1 MDNSGRENEP
11 VMFDIIRHGEGGVP
25 EGGVPVGGDRE
36 EEEEGRTTDGSE
48 FLNPTGEGMEP
59 EETVEAQTSTDC
71 DDDHNVGPAVT
82 GEVY

>member
-11 VMFDIIRHGEGGVP
+11 VMFDIIRHGE
-25 EGGVPVGGDRE
+25 GGDRE

-71 DDDHNVGPAVT
+71 DDDVHNVGPAVT

>member
-11 VMFDIIRHGEGGVP
+11 VMFDIIRHGEGS
-25 EGGVPVGGDRE
+25 GDRE

-59 EETVEAQTSTDC
+59 EDTVEAQTSTDC
-71 DDDHNVGPAVT
+71 DDDVHNVRPAVT

>member
-11 VMFDIIRHGEGGVP
+11 EMFDIIRHGEGGVP
-25 EGGVPVGGDRE
+25 EGGDREEEE

>member
-11 VMFDIIRHGEGGVP
+11 VMFDIIRHGE
-25 EGGVPVGGDRE
+25 GGDRE

-59 EETVEAQTSTDC
+59 EETGEAETSTDC
-71 DDDHNVGPAVT
+71 DDDVHNVGPAVT

>member
-11 VMFDIIRHGEGGVP
+11 VMFDIIRHGE
-25 EGGVPVGGDRE
+25 GGDRE

-71 DDDHNVGPAVT
+71 DDVHNVGSAVT

>member
-11 VMFDIIRHGEGGVP
+11 VMFDIIRHGE
-25 EGGVPVGGDRE
+25 GGDRE

-59 EETVEAQTSTDC
+59 EETVEAETSTDC
-71 DDDHNVGPAVT
+71 DDDVHNVGPAVT

>member
-11 VMFDIIRHGEGGVP
+11 VMFDIIRHGE
-25 EGGVPVGGDRE
+25 GGDRE

>member
-11 VMFDIIRHGEGGVP
+11 VMFDIIRYGE
-25 EGGVPVGGDRE
+25 GGDRE

-48 FLNPTGEGMEP
+48 YLNPTGEGMEP

>member
-11 VMFDIIRHGEGGVP
+11 VMFDIIRHGKGGVP
-25 EGGVPVGGDRE
+25 EGGDRE

-71 DDDHNVGPAVT
+71 DDDVHNVGPAVT

>member
-11 VMFDIIRHGEGGVP
+11 VMFDIIRHGE
-25 EGGVPVGGDRE
+25 GGDRE

-71 DDDHNVGPAVT
+71 DDDVHNVGLAVT

>member
-1 MDNSGRENEP
+1 MDNSGRENEHQL
-11 VMFDIIRHGEGGVP
+11 FDIIRHGE
-25 EGGVPVGGDRE
+25 GGDRE

-71 DDDHNVGPAVT
+71 DDDVHNVGPAVT

>member
-1 MDNSGRENEP
+1 MDNSVRENEP
-11 VMFDIIRHGEGGVP
+11 VMFDIIRHGE
-25 EGGVPVGGDRE
+25 GGDRE

-48 FLNPTGEGMEP
+48 FFNPTGEGMEP

-71 DDDHNVGPAVT
+71 DDDVHNVGPVVT

>member
-11 VMFDIIRHGEGGVP
+11 VMFDIIRHGE
-25 EGGVPVGGDRE
+25 GGDRE

-71 DDDHNVGPAVT
+71 DDDIHNVGPAVT

>member
-11 VMFDIIRHGEGGVP
+11 IMFDIIRHGEGRVP
-25 EGGVPVGGDRE
+25 EGEDRE

-48 FLNPTGEGMEP
+48 FLNPTGEGMES

-71 DDDHNVGPAVT
+71 DDDVHNVGPAVT

>member
-1 MDNSGRENEP
+1 MDNSGWENEP
-11 VMFDIIRHGEGGVP
+11 GMFDIIRHGEGGVP
-25 EGGVPVGGDRE
+25 EGGDRE

-48 FLNPTGEGMEP
+48 FLNPTDEGMEP

-82 GEVY
+82 SEAY

>member
-25 EGGVPVGGDRE
+25 EGRE

-71 DDDHNVGPAVT
+71 DDDVHNVGPAVT

>member
-1 MDNSGRENEP
+1 MDNSGRDNEP
-11 VMFDIIRHGEGGVP
+11 VMFDIIRHGE
-25 EGGVPVGGDRE
+25 GGDRE

-71 DDDHNVGPAVT
+71 DDDVHNVGPAVT

>member
-1 MDNSGRENEP
+1 MDNSARENEP

-25 EGGVPVGGDRE
+25 EGGNWE

-71 DDDHNVGPAVT
+71 NDDHNVGPAVT